1 MLKKISIFILIITLV
16 IVLIPADSYA
26 LSLSDKQID
35 VNNFN
40 PGKPEQ
46 STRLN
51 EIADIVIG
59 FVYYAGIFISVGMLM
74 IIGIKFM
81 MGSLEEKAQF
91 KETLFPYLI
100 GAILLFGGINIIKI
114 IYDVVHKFM

>member
-16 IVLIPADSYA
+16 IVLMPADSYA

-114 IYDVVHKFM
+114 IYDVVHKLM

>member
-40 PGKPEQ
+40 PGNPEQ